1 MKNKDTK
8 PTVFNQYFYHPD
20 LSQPTIKLSAE
31 ESEHCCRALRHRE
44 GDEVFLTDG
53 HGREARAI
61 VMVADPK
68 ACVLE
73 IKEVKE
79 EVGTRK
85 LHLHIAIAP
94 TKNADRIEWF
104 VEKSVE
110 IGVEAI
116 TFLICDHS
124 ERPRVNLDRLRR
136 VAIAALKQCQT
147 TWLPTMEVLTF
158 NEFIEKQRPWVANRY
173 IAWCDDKNTRQF
185 AAEPFTAKEVVLLI
199 GPEGDFSEREIA
211 SAREAG
217 YTEVK
222 LGNRRLR
229 TETAG
234 LYGCLVVA
242 THELFWQ

>member
-1 MKNKDTK
+1 MI
-8 PTVFNQYFYHPD
+8 FNQYFYHPD
-20 LSQPTIKLSAE
+20 LSNPLVTLSAE

-44 GDEVFLTDG
+44 GDEVLLTDG
-53 HGREARAI
+53 QGREASAI
-61 VMVADPK
+61 VVTASPK

-73 IKEVKE
+73 IREVRDD
-79 EVGTRK
+79 VGTRPLE
-85 LHLHIAIAP
+85 LHVAIAP

-104 VEKSVE
+104 VEKGVE

-124 ERPRVNLDRLRR
+124 ERPRVNLERLRR
-136 VAIAALKQCQT
+136 VAVSALKQCQT

-158 NEFIEKQRPWVANRY
+158 NEFVEKQRPWVADRY
-173 IAWCDDKNTRQF
+173 IAWCDDQNTRQF
-185 AAEPFTAKEVVLLI
+185 AAEQFTAKEVVLLI

-211 SAREAG
+211 LAREAG
-217 YTEVK
+217 YIEVK

-242 THELFWQ
+242 THEF